1 MITILIPLGGKSN
14 FFDSPEY
21 QYPKPLIEINGKP
34 MIQLIIENFA
44 SIYDEKKFIFIVKKT
59 DCEKF
64 HIDNIIQLLTKNT
77 SKIIKISENT
87 KGAACSALMA
97 IEELDNNNELIIA
110 NGDQIIDADF
120 SKVVQQFRDTHSD
133 AGVITFNSVHP
144 KWSYIRLDADNTV
157 IEITE
162 KRPISTHAIAGFYY
176 FKKSSEFIHAAFRSI
191 LKDSNIDGNYYIA
204 PTMNELVLDNK
215 KIGFYTIENEHYH
228 TFYSPKKVKEFENCL
243 NHS

>member
-1 MITILIPLGGKSN
+1 MINILIPLGGKST
-14 FFDSPEY
+14 FFDYSEY

-44 SIYDEKKFIFIVKKT
+44 SIQTDRKFIFIVKKN

-64 HIDNIIQLLTKNT
+64 HIDNIIQLLTNNT

-110 NGDQIIDADF
+110 NGDQIVDVDF
-120 SKVVQQFRDTHSD
+120 SKVVQTFRDTNLD

-144 KWSYIRLDADNTV
+144 KWSYVRLNEDNIV
-157 IEITE
+157 IETTE

-176 FKKSSEFIHAAFRSI
+176 FNTSNEFIQAAFRSI
-191 LKDSNIDGNYYIA
+191 SKDSNIDGHYYIA
-204 PTMNELVLDNK
+204 PTLNELILDNK
-215 KIGFYTIENEHYH
+215 KVGVFTIENEQYH
-228 TFYSPKKVKEFENCL
+228 SFYSPKKVKEFENSL
-243 NHS
+243 KHS